1 MAEPAPASAESLDR
15 LNQAA
20 VGLLDPLLD
29 PALSAQPVLQARR
42 LADALNV
49 CARAGE
55 SAGVRGLHYLVTLV
69 TPQLHRLAET
79 RSWPQARDT
88 LGLWVGDLIAF
99 CAGHLS
105 PADVDPLM
113 SGLQELPE
121 FPSVPAQ
128 FVTLIRRRLAQ
139 DAGLIARLIES
150 AQPPPAAVAPAA
162 VVPADLPVPAVAPE
176 PASRSVGLARAGVR
190 RPAPAS
196 PAAPIPVAR
205 DELAMLAQAIQA
217 LAEESA
223 ELLQAL
229 PAEYHPPGPLGQ
241 GATTAAGAP
250 DDPRTSAVREW
261 LELFAERLGHWRNA
275 AAYVGVAPLSSIVG
289 LAEESVLVWLS
300 DAAALPV
307 DAAERLGWLPEA
319 LAGFLLS
326 PDTPH
331 AQRLCEG
338 LADPR
343 WPVALEASAVAA
355 SVAAITALSLV
366 ASRQVQARET
376 ALDAGDLSLAIPA
389 DADPRVVDNLLHELP
404 ALSAQLSAA
413 VVGALA
419 ADAGALAN
427 AQRAAHTLKG
437 SANTVGIRGIATLAH
452 QLEDMLALLARRPDP
467 LDPAS
472 LALLEEG
479 ADALAE
485 MCESVAGLGAAPPAA
500 LRLCQRMTD
509 WVAARL
515 RESEAPQ
522 APGQEQ
528 GDREDDGREGAD
540 HEAADHEGADHEGA
554 DHEAAA
560 ATDSPA
566 VPVSAGVIGAEPP
579 RRTTEA
585 DEPIRVSAKVL
596 DRMLEL
602 AAEASILLA
611 QAQEQLSQLQETRV
625 HFRLGSERLQDLA
638 GELERVVDLRGVGV
652 DQARQASPF
661 DPLELDAFDNLHT
674 VSRRIAESGADSKLL
689 DRQLDRQAAA
699 LGDAIS
705 QLERVQGELRETTLQ
720 SRMVP
725 VATIV
730 PRLQRVARQAARMAG
745 RRVELQVHGD
755 STAVDAQLLQ
765 SLVDPLAHL
774 LRNAVDH
781 GIEDEALRLQAGKPA
796 VGHLEIAFEHTG
808 RELRIQCRDDGRGL
822 VEEAIRARAI
832 ARGLVDADQALTAEQ
847 IGRLVMAPGFSTR
860 DAASQLSG
868 RGIGLDVVHR
878 AITRLRGTIDLR
890 SVPQVGLSVELNL
903 PIALAGMPV
912 LVARTPTH
920 VLALSIRQV
929 EHIIPGAG
937 VIRDEQGLE
946 RFVMDQ
952 AVVPVRRL
960 DELLGL
966 PRGWFQQTAQ
976 AVPAGALDAARAE
989 VALLVRLAGGERVA
1003 VIAPELSQT
1012 RRVVVRPLPIWLAP
1026 PGGVEGAC
1034 VLGDGSVAAVIDLPQ
1049 LLAGG
1054 ALQPVSMPAPAP
1066 AQRQPVCLVVDD
1078 SVSVR
1083 RSMEAF
1089 LSDLGFEVDAAGD
1102 GLEALE
1108 RIRQRV
1114 PDLAI
1119 VDLEMPRLNGLELAA
1134 AMRQDERTV
1143 EVPIIMITSRASEK
1157 HRHLALDA
1165 GVDVFMTKPYTE
1177 DDLASRVLGCLERRG
1192 RVG

>member
-1 MAEPAPASAESLDR
+1 MADPAPASAESLDR

-29 PALSAQPVLQARR
+29 AALSAQPVLQARR

-69 TPQLHRLAET
+69 TPQLHQLAET

-88 LGLWVGDLIAF
+88 LGLWIGDLIAF

-105 PADVDPLM
+105 PAEVDPLM
-113 SGLQELPE
+113 SGLQALPA
-121 FPSVPAQ
+121 FPAVPAQ

-139 DAGLIARLIES
+139 DAVLIARLVES
-150 AQPPPAAVAPAA
+150 AQPPPAPVVPAAVVPAA
-162 VVPADLPVPAVAPE
+162 VVPADIPVPAVAPE
-176 PASRSVGLARAGVR
+176 PASRSVGLPRAGVR

-229 PAEYHPPGPLGQ
+229 PAEHDPPMPPGE

-275 AAYVGVAPLSSIVG
+275 AAYVGVAPLSAIVG

-307 DAAERLGWLPEA
+307 DAAERLGWLPDA

-326 PDTPH
+326 PDTTH

-343 WPVALEASAVAA
+343 WPVALEVPAVAA
-355 SVAAITALSLV
+355 AVAAITELSLV
-366 ASRQVQARET
+366 ASRQVQASET
-376 ALDAGDLSLAIPA
+376 ALDPDDLSLAIPA

-419 ADAGALAN
+419 AEAGALAD

-452 QLEDMLALLARRPDP
+452 QLEDMLTLLARRSDP

-479 ADALAE
+479 ADGLAE

-500 LRLCQRMTD
+500 LRLCQRMAD

-528 GDREDDGREGAD
+528 GDREDDD
-540 HEAADHEGADHEGA
+540 HEAA

-566 VPVSAGVIGAEPP
+566 VPVSPGVSGAEPP

-638 GELERVVDLRGVGV
+638 GELERVVDLRAVGV
-652 DQARQASPF
+652 DQARLESPF

-745 RRVELQVHGD
+745 RRIELQVHGD

-781 GIEDEALRLQAGKPA
+781 GIEDEALRLLAGKPA

-822 VEEAIRARAI
+822 VEEAVRARAI
-832 ARGLVDADQALTAEQ
+832 ARGLVDADQALTADQ

-890 SVPQVGLSVELNL
+890 SAPQVGLSVELTL

-966 PRGWFQQTAQ
+966 PRGWFQQAAQ
-976 AVPAGALDAARAE
+976 GVPAGALDAARAE
-989 VALLVRLAGGERVA
+989 VALLVRQAGGELVA

-1108 RIRQRV
+1108 RMRQRV